1 MPHLEP
7 SGARL
12 YYEEAGA
19 GEPILTTHGLAENAT
34 YWSLPGI
41 TDGLAKRFRVIS
53 MDMRGHGQSVV
64 TGDPPGFDVGHMT
77 AIEDANGLLRELL
90 AFLDRVAA

>member
-1 MPHLEP
+1 
-7 SGARL
+7 
-12 YYEEAGA
+12 
-19 GEPILTTHGLAENAT
+19 
-34 YWSLPGI
+34 
-41 TDGLAKRFRVIS
+41 VIS
-53 MDMRGHGQSVV
+53 VDMRGHGQSVV